1 MTPPSTPDLTV
12 RPEALLLDFG
22 GVVFQTRKRPEA
34 VAEFAAH
41 VSALLARAGHT
52 ISPDTLVPVL
62 EGGRTA
68 ISDWKNASSRRLHP
82 RELTHREIWRDFYA
96 SPLPAPA
103 REVLVG
109 EAGELQEWITLA
121 TAEHTV
127 RPGIPDLLDLAAA
140 LGVPVGIVSNAHG
153 GRAHR
158 MLIDRHGL
166 TDRFGVQVYS
176 DEVGIRKPN
185 PDIIELAANALGTTA
200 ARTWYVGDTFDR
212 DVTCARRAGVAA
224 VMLTRH
230 HSTDRVPFPVADV
243 PDAVFD
249 TPEGLVP
256 LLRATVPGTFAIPP
270 GSSDTAPGTSTTA
283 PAPDARDETTLPSA
297 LLLDHGGV
305 ISTSTSDADGRR
317 AFAHHLAA
325 GLRRA
330 GWHLADTDAEDV
342 VAETIAAHKRW
353 KKTRHAQAED
363 GTVPEIDPRTYW
375 VDLAGPLVEARI
387 VGETTGVRSWL
398 RAEAHALSIAWGRA
412 KSVSTVRPGVVELCE
427 AAHAAGVPIGIVSN
441 TVSGR
446 GVREKLATFG
456 LGHLVGASVYS
467 DELGR
472 RKPDAL
478 VAVTA
483 CRALGVDPTRAVFVG
498 DKPANDVVSA
508 RGGGV
513 GTAVIVRGG
522 RTADAELDAIL
533 ADPTS
538 PQRPDLVVEE
548 MGDLIDALHL
558 RPRTP
563 HEGAPVDVRP

>member
-1 MTPPSTPDLTV
+1 VTRSSAPDLTL

-22 GVVFQTRKRPEA
+22 GVVFQTRRRPEA
-34 VAEFAAH
+34 MAEFAEH
-41 VSALLARAGHT
+41 VSEVLARAGHT
-52 ISPDTLVPVL
+52 VAPDTLLPVL
-62 EGGRTA
+62 RGGKKA
-68 ISDWKNASSRRLHP
+68 LSDWKNAASRRLNP

-121 TAEHTV
+121 GAEHTV
-127 RPGIPDLLDLAAA
+127 RPGIAELLALAAD

-158 MLIDRHGL
+158 ALIDRHGL
-166 TDRFGVQVYS
+166 AEHFCVQVYS

-212 DVTCARRAGVAA
+212 DVACARRAGVAA
-224 VMLTRH
+224 VILTKH
-230 HSTDRVPFPVADV
+230 HSTDRIPFPVADV
-243 PDAVFD
+243 PDLVFD
-249 TPEGLVP
+249 TPEGLTPV
-256 LLRATVPGTFAIPP
+256 LRNTRFRAVDA
-270 GSSDTAPGTSTTA
+270 APH
-283 PAPDARDETTLPSA
+283 PEVLEETKLPSA

-305 ISTSTSDADGRR
+305 ISVSTSDVEGRR
-317 AFAHHLAA
+317 GFVRDLAA

-330 GWHLADTDAEDV
+330 GWQLTDEDAEKV
-342 VAETIAAHKRW
+342 VRDTVAAHKRW
-353 KKTRHAQAED
+353 KSARRAESED
-363 GTVPEIDPRTYW
+363 GGIPEINPGTYW
-375 VDLAGPLVEARI
+375 VGLAGPLIEARI
-387 VGETTGVRSWL
+387 AGDHTGVRAWL
-398 RAEAHALSIAWGRA
+398 RAEAHALSVAWARI
-412 KSVSTVRPGVVELCE
+412 KSVSILRPGVLELCE
-427 AAHAAGVPIGIVSN
+427 AARAAGVPIGIVSN

-446 GVREKLATFG
+446 SVREKLAAHG
-456 LGHLVGASVYS
+456 LGHLIGASVYS

-472 RKPDAL
+472 RKPDPL

-483 CRALGVDPTRAVFVG
+483 CRALGVDPARAVFVG

-508 RGGGV
+508 RSGGV

-522 RTADAELDAIL
+522 GTSDAEIDAIL
-533 ADPTS
+533 ADPSS

-548 MGDLIDALHL
+548 LGDLIDLLGL
-558 RPRTP
+558 RDGPAGSPR
-563 HEGAPVDVRP
+563 RPASAS